1 MHRRIDTPIG
11 SLLCAVDGQSE
22 IAAAPAGSR
31 AFAVFRPES
40 IRPQLVS
47 ADGFAEN
54 KAEGRV
60 TAVTF
65 AGATTVAEI
74 ALTGNPGPVPARLRL
89 ASRVGG
95 AAVTPGE
102 VLSLAWPVDE
112 CRLVLA

>member
-1 MHRRIDTPIG
+1 
-11 SLLCAVDGQSE
+11 
-22 IAAAPAGSR
+22 
-31 AFAVFRPES
+31 
-40 IRPQLVS
+40 VS
-47 ADGFAEN
+47 ADSFAEN

-74 ALTGNPGPVPARLRL
+74 ALAGNPDPVPARLRL

-95 AAVTPGE
+95 TAVMPGE
-102 VLSLAWPVDE
+102 TLSLAWPVDE